1 MLLEQMGERVRK
13 VLSSQLLV
21 LNCVFQVQDCHE
33 VRYGV
38 RLQNLKLWVL
48 PLTLGLP
55 LVHSDLHTQ
64 KSARIYVF
72 LHCQN
77 KYCKYFIKQQKFI
90 DFLAY
95 F

>member
-1 MLLEQMGERVRK
+1 MLLKQMGERVQE
-13 VLSSQLLV
+13 VVPSQLLV
-21 LNCVFQVQDCHE
+21 FNCVFQVQDCHE
-33 VRYGV
+33 VSNGV
-38 RLQNLKLWVL
+38 RLQNLQLWVL
-48 PLTLGLP
+48 PPTLGLP

-72 LHCQN
+72 LHCQY
-77 KYCKYFIKQQKFI
+77 KYCKYFIKQQKFM